1 VERLT
6 EDEASTR
13 TAVAGGP
20 RVPAGAGGGS
30 RRDLSALARG
40 GALNLVGGAAD
51 AILGFLLV
59 LVVTRGLGPVAAGP
73 FFVAV
78 ALFKILSN
86 TAELGADTGLMRM
99 IPRYRVLDRIHDIR
113 RSLVV
118 GLGPVVVVAT
128 VLGTVAFVLAPQL
141 SELLSRGD
149 PGQISPYIRLLAL
162 FLPLS
167 AVLTVSLAAT
177 RGFGTMLPAVAVDRI
192 GRAGLQPLLVFAVIA
207 AGFGS
212 RAIALA
218 WAVPIG
224 IGMVAAVIWL
234 LILLDRAERGVGPR
248 SGPGVATRALAGE
261 FWRFTAPRGLA
272 GFFHVSML
280 LRATLLLGALA
291 STREAG
297 IYAASTRYLLVGTLA
312 GVAVLQVTGPKIS
325 ELLASHDRD
334 RAAVLY
340 QTATAWLMVLV
351 WPLYLTIA
359 IFAPLLLDAFGP
371 GFASGQAPL
380 LILGLT
386 MLVTTGTG
394 PVDVVLL
401 MGGKSS
407 WNLLNTLVAVTL
419 NVVLNIVLIP
429 PFGIVGAAV
438 AWSASLLV
446 NNLAPLVQVRRF
458 LGLHPFGP
466 AFPRVALAALASFGA
481 IGLVVRLVAGTS
493 FPAFVLSVA
502 ISTAAYLAFLWM
514 FRGALRLRVLRAA
527 LRPSGGEPVVP
538 AR

>member
-6 EDEASTR
+6 EDNTAAP
-13 TAVAGGP
+13 TAVTGP
-20 RVPAGAGGGS
+20 RGPTGTGGGS

-59 LVVTRGLGPVAAGP
+59 LVVTRGLGPEAAGP

-99 IPRYRVLDRIHDIR
+99 IPRYRVLGRIHDVR

-118 GLGPVVVVAT
+118 GLGPVVLVAT
-128 VLGTVAFVLAPQL
+128 VLGTVAFALGPQL
-141 SELLSRGD
+141 SRVLSRGD
-149 PGQISPYIRLLAL
+149 PGQISPYIRLLAP

-192 GRAGLQPLLVFAVIA
+192 GRAGLQPLLVFLAIA
-207 AGFGS
+207 SGLGTG
-212 RAIALA
+212 AIALA
-218 WAVPIG
+218 WAVPMG
-224 IGMVAAVIWL
+224 IGMVAAVAWL
-234 LILLDRAERGVGPR
+234 LRLLDRAERGVGPP
-248 SGPGVATRALAGE
+248 SGPGVATRRLAGE

-280 LRATLLLGALA
+280 WLATLLLGALA

-325 ELLASHDRD
+325 ELLASNDRE
-334 RAAVLY
+334 RASVLY
-340 QTATAWLMVLV
+340 QTATAWLMALV

-419 NVVLNIVLIP
+419 NIVLNIVLIP
-429 PFGIVGAAV
+429 RFGIVGAAV

-466 AFPRVALAALASFGA
+466 AYPRVALAALASFGA
-481 IGLVVRLVAGTS
+481 IGLLVRLVAGTS
-493 FPAFVLSVA
+493 LPAFVLS
-502 ISTAAYLAFLWM
+502 AALSSAVYVGLLWS
-514 FRGALRLRVLRAA
+514 FRDALRLRVLRAA
-527 LRPSGGEPVVP
+527 LRPLGGEPVVP
-538 AR
+538 PG